1 MLPFTPISEE
11 LLRPEWIQEEYP
23 ILEQAFNTA
32 TEEWRGYIIMAHAV
46 IDKEAAW
53 TEAQALNVF
62 DNGNCRSNTYYWI
75 ATRP

>member
-1 MLPFTPISEE
+1 MERLEFTAKMDPTT
-11 LLRPEWIQEEYP
+11 RREWIEEEYP

-53 TEAQALNVF
+53 AEATALNVF
-62 DNGNCRSNTYYWI
+62 AESNRI
-75 ATRP
+75 VRQHV